1 MVSQCLNYGAKLLLK
16 DCPPFPTPQFPN
28 IFPWFLT
35 LNPVQLTIPH
45 SSMVLLISMKHSNH
59 KLNNC
64 QIWTDCLHSTCC
76 PTSYLHLVSYSH
88 LNSFKSSKS
97 KNIIKDPLLLKLTN
111 YSLHHHATPNDPLVQ
126 LWDHLPRK
134 PKSVWCSLM
143 TKAGSKPDPYYG
155 HKNTVCLCAY
165 FITHLFVCPK
175 YPPHFFWLQF
185 KATEFHHPWLNC
197 TLWLCLWLLSSFN
210 GSRIILSLF
219 ISFQELPH
227 CSYHTYTQYLAFL
240 L

>member
-134 PKSVWCSLM
+134 PKNVWCSLT
-143 TKAGSKPDPYYG
+143 TKAGSKHDPYYG

-175 YPPHFFWLQF
+175 YPPPLFLAPIQSYWISSPMTKLHPLVMFMAIVLLQWLKDHTF
-185 KATEFHHPWLNC
+185 TVH
-197 TLWLCLWLLSSFN
+197 
-210 GSRIILSLF
+210 ILSRTSSL
-219 ISFQELPH
+219 
-227 CSYHTYTQYLAFL
+227 
-240 L
+240 